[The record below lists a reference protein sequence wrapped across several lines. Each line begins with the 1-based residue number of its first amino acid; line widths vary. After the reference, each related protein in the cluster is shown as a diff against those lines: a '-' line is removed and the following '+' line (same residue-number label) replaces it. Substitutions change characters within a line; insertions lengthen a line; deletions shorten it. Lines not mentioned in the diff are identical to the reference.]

1 MAGRD
6 LQPPTRMPE
15 RGYYYHYKHDPN
27 GPINNYAYFIDAVG
41 CHTEDDCRPEDQF
54 MQVYRPLYP
63 AFVYQHGMIDVRPL
77 QMFYEPAIVDGKPV
91 PRFVRITDPAIIA
104 ELKKIRDEM
113 YKWD

>member
-1 MAGRD
+1 MARN
-6 LQPPTRMPE
+6 LEIPKQMPE

-27 GPINNYAYFIDAVG
+27 GAINNYAYFIDAVG

-77 QMFYEPAIVDGKPV
+77 HMFYEPAIVGGV
-91 PRFVRITDPAIIA
+91 EMPRFTKITDLEIIA
-104 ELKKIRDEM
+104 KLKVIRDDM
-113 YKWD
+113 YKWE